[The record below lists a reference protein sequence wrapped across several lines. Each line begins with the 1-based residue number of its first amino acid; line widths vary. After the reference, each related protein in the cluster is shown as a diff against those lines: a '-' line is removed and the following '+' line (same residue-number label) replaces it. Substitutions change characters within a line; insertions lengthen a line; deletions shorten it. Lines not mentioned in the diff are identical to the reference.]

1 MIVWIINSK
10 KNFNHMFI
18 PTWLLIIGFLLL
30 NGAVVRIESENFK
43 LKKVLKDKGFDVR
56 DYL

>member
-1 MIVWIINSK
+1 M
-10 KNFNHMFI
+10 
-18 PTWLLIIGFLLL
+18 WLFTISLLFLAGSIG
-30 NGAVVRIESENFK
+30 RIESENFK

>member
-1 MIVWIINSK
+1 
-10 KNFNHMFI
+10 MFI

-30 NGAVVRIESENFK
+30 NGAIVRIESENFR
-43 LKKVLKDKGFDVR
+43 LKKVLKDKGFDIR

>member
-1 MIVWIINSK
+1 
-10 KNFNHMFI
+10 MFI

-30 NGAVVRIESENFK
+30 NGAIVRIESENFK
-43 LKKVLKDKGFDVR
+43 LKKVLKDKGFNVR